1 MAFPIHTE
9 QALAC
14 QQNNRFSV
22 YMRCGCRSHMF
33 LQCAK
38 SIFQSHYARTIQEKQ
53 TCTIKPCCQIK
64 QGICVY
70 LYTDELQYFSYI
82 LFLKSSTHFKVQNY
96 RNISPALH
104 KFSHFLNNISHH
116 DHLNPDHREKEKT
129 GGGEIFSKV

>member
-1 MAFPIHTE
+1 MLAE
-9 QALAC
+9 Q
-14 QQNNRFSV
+14 QI

-33 LQCAK
+33 LQCTK

-53 TCTIKPCCQIK
+53 TWSVQLSPVARLNREYL
-64 QGICVY
+64 CVY

-82 LFLKSSTHFKVQNY
+82 LFHKSSTHFKVQNY

-104 KFSHFLNNISHH
+104 KFSHFLNNNSHH
-116 DHLNPDHREKEKT
+116 DHLNPDHRKKEKT